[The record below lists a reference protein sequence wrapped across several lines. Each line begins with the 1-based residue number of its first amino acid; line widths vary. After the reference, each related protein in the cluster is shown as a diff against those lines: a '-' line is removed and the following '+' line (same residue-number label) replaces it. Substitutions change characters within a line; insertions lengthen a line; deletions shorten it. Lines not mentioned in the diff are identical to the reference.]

1 MIDEKQCSVLLWR
14 FSEVPLTVPS
24 SRKLTVSSSNVKR
37 LAEPFRP
44 IVECCANEL
53 LRTSPLCADDAAL
66 AALVGEVY
74 SLLVE

>member
-1 MIDEKQCSVLLWR
+1 ME
-14 FSEVPLTVPS
+14 
-24 SRKLTVSSSNVKR
+24 
-37 LAEPFRP
+37 LAE
-44 IVECCANEL
+44 ALEL